1 MHKMSKIVNLNVYF
15 SGPSAIGT
23 LRTAIWP
30 LVL

>member
-23 LRTAIWP
+23 LRTAIEHS
-30 LVL
+30 VL